1 MRNFSFESVLK
12 WIKAK
17 VPTTALAVIS
27 YSRHRGS
34 ERVRSFHIHLV
45 NAPTQRTYLANRPS
59 FKYLI
64 FRPSLSPEKI
74 FFSLIHPSTPPP
86 LLSSSPPLLLS
97 FSSPSGIPF
106 QKQFIHLFSRKP
118 TLTLESSS
126 LENETSLVLSSQSIP
141 ASANTI
147 STIIQHLLRQS
158 AHCVSLHD
166 APYTIK
172 QPHFILFHS
181 LTLYNRVESNSSQR
195 TTLLVHT
202 SSHLYLFTSTPLFVS
217 SIQGKSHLKL

>member
-1 MRNFSFESVLK
+1 MRNFFFKSVLK

-34 ERVRSFHIHLV
+34 ERDRSFHIHLV
-45 NAPTQRTYLANRPS
+45 NAPTQRTYLANQPS

-74 FFSLIHPSTPPP
+74 FSLIHSSTHPPIH
-86 LLSSSPPLLLS
+86 SSTPPLLLS
-97 FSSPSGIPF
+97 FSSPSGISF
-106 QKQFIHLFSRKP
+106 QKQCIDFFSRKP
-118 TLTLESSS
+118 ALTLESSS

-172 QPHFILFHS
+172 QSHFIFFHS

>member
-1 MRNFSFESVLK
+1 MRNFFFKSVLK

-34 ERVRSFHIHLV
+34 ERDRSFHIHLV
-45 NAPTQRTYLANRPS
+45 NAPTQRTYLANQPS

-64 FRPSLSPEKI
+64 FRPSLSLKT
-74 FFSLIHPSTPPP
+74 SSS
-86 LLSSSPPLLLS
+86 LSSSPPLLLS

-106 QKQFIHLFSRKP
+106 QKQFIHLFLRKP

-172 QPHFILFHS
+172 QSHFIFFHS

>member
-1 MRNFSFESVLK
+1 MDQSQSSDNCVGCHFIQSASWKREGSFFPHSLGKCTNSTHLPRQPAKLQVFNLPSFSFPRKNL
-12 WIKAK
+12 
-17 VPTTALAVIS
+17 
-27 YSRHRGS
+27 
-34 ERVRSFHIHLV
+34 
-45 NAPTQRTYLANRPS
+45 
-59 FKYLI
+59 
-64 FRPSLSPEKI
+64 LSHP
-74 FFSLIHPSTPPP
+74 LIHSST
-86 LLSSSPPLLLS
+86 PPLLLS

-106 QKQFIHLFSRKP
+106 QKQFIHLFLRKP

-172 QPHFILFHS
+172 QSHFIFFHS